1 MSLLS
6 KVKSLQIRI
15 ICKLSAYFFVA
26 LLSAAAVNPGYASG
40 DGHDHGQETGK
51 KQKPHTESK
60 NHKEKPGGHS
70 RKEEPGGHGEEN
82 TVTIKPESL
91 RAQGIIIKAVV
102 PRSLG
107 DVLSVPTEIKFNER
121 RREIITARS
130 SGWVKKVRVFNNQRV
145 RKYQYLASIY
155 SPDFLSAQQEYM
167 LIVNRAKFSSSSA
180 DKENQA
186 LLDDA
191 RQRLRIFGLTH
202 SEIKRLGET
211 GKAFAHQHIHSPIN
225 GIVIEHKIN
234 AGDTIEPGQKLYVIA
249 DLRTVWAQISLTETL
264 LGRVRR
270 GQTVI
275 LKVKAYPKQNF
286 RGRIVSIGAS
296 VDESTRTVKARA
308 LIINRRYLLKP
319 GMFAT
324 ANIHLKGGKPVMA
337 VPQAAVLRSP
347 DGDWIVLVEK
357 QAGQFKAEEI
367 KRIRTVGRKTV
378 IEGLKPGTRVVV
390 KGAFFIQSELAK
402 SGFSVHNH

>member
-1 MSLLS
+1 MNLAS
-6 KVKSLQIRI
+6 KEESRQIKM
-15 ICKLSAYFFVA
+15 ICKLGVYLFFA
-26 LLSAAAVNPGYASG
+26 LLSTTVANISNASG
-40 DGHDHGQETGK
+40 DNHGHDRGHKAGEK
-51 KQKPHTESK
+51 KSHPENK
-60 NHKEKPGGHS
+60 NHKEGPGNH
-70 RKEEPGGHGEEN
+70 REEN

-91 RAQGIIIKAVV
+91 RAQGIIVRAIV

-130 SGWVKKVRVFNNQRV
+130 SGWVKKVKVFNNQRV
-145 RKYQYLASIY
+145 RKYQYLASVY

-167 LIVNRAKFSSSSA
+167 LIVNRARLSSSSA

-202 SEIKRLGET
+202 NEIKRLGET

-308 LIINRRYLLKP
+308 LIVNRRYLLKP

-324 ANIHLKGGKPVMA
+324 AYIYLKGGKPVMA

-347 DGDWIVLVEK
+347 DGDWVVLVEK

-367 KRIRTVGRKTV
+367 KRIRTVGKKTV